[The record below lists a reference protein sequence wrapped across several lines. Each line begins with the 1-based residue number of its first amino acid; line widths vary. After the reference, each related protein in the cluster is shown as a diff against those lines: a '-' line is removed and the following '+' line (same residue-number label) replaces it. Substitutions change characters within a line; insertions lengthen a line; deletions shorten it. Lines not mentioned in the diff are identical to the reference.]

1 MVESEKPAILCS
13 VQYPDCIWLAT
24 GGKSQLSIDKMRVL
38 ANRTVIFFPDV
49 DGYREWTECARAFS
63 FCRSVKVSDVLEQN
77 VTEADRLAKIDIAD
91 LFLREWQSL
100 REYREDTPLARAQR
114 IIREMTERN
123 PALQTL
129 IDTLGLVPVVDDG

>member
-1 MVESEKPAILCS
+1 M
-13 VQYPDCIWLAT
+13 
-24 GGKSQLSIDKMRVL
+24 SIDKMRVL

-91 LFLREWQSL
+91 LVLREWQSL